1 MSGANCSLSES
12 ALELRRAFDHSFSK
26 TESIDARPLAD
37 FLAIRLGN
45 EPYAIRLAH
54 IARLVVR
61 IPITPLRTGVPYL
74 LGLVGLRAS
83 TVPVYD
89 LRAILGCSTSV
100 APEWM
105 VIVAAIP
112 IALAF
117 DAFDGHLRLSPDAI
131 APRDGN
137 GSSWEHARDVV
148 RAADHLR
155 PIVSVPS
162 VVDQIKNFATARSL
176 TEGAMIHASP
186 LDV

>member
-1 MSGANCSLSES
+1 VSGVPGSLSES
-12 ALELRRAFDHSFSK
+12 ALQLRRAFDQSFSEA
-26 TESIDARPLAD
+26 ESVDARPLAD

-54 IARLVVR
+54 VARLVVR
-61 IPITPLRTGVPYL
+61 IPITPLRTAVPHL
-74 LGLVGLRAS
+74 LGIVGIRAS

-89 LRAILGCSTSV
+89 LRAILGCSTLV

-131 APRDGN
+131 APRNGN

-148 RAADHLR
+148 RTGDQRR
-155 PIVSVPS
+155 PLVNVLS
-162 VVDQIKNFATARSL
+162 VVDQIKHSL
-176 TEGAMIHASP
+176 PHDLSLKER
-186 LDV
+186 